1 MSEREDSIVSANSFK
16 RKKRRVTEKAI
27 DNMEK
32 LGYNIIAS
40 DENPFCFLGVRG
52 TEIRMIKII
61 LHGPDPGV
69 ERLLKKFPCPANCSK
84 EIWIRDSGGKLN
96 IREVK

>member
-1 MSEREDSIVSANSFK
+1 MSDLTEAQSFK
-16 RKKRRVTEKAI
+16 RKKRRAVEKAI
-27 DNMEK
+27 ENMEK

-52 TEIRMIKII
+52 TEIRMIKIL
-61 LHGPDPGV
+61 LHGADPGV
-69 ERLLKKFPCPANCSK
+69 ERLLKRFPCPTNCSK
-84 EIWIRDSGGKLN
+84 EIWTRDAGGKMY